1 MASCPQS
8 VRICKGVAIYGGK
21 HIHFGDQTIIQR
33 YSVIEAIDQFCGEAF
48 APDIS
53 IGQNANL
60 GEYNH
65 ISCIGRL
72 HIGNGFLSGRRVTIV
87 DHNHGSLKD
96 NVISTPPMQRKLCSK
111 GVITIGDNVWVG
123 ENAMILGGV
132 TIGDGAIIAANA
144 VVTKDVPC
152 ATIVAGIPA
161 QIIKQKKEKA

>member
-1 MASCPQS
+1 
-8 VRICKGVAIYGGK
+8 
-21 HIHFGDQTIIQR
+21 
-33 YSVIEAIDQFCGEAF
+33 
-48 APDIS
+48 
-53 IGQNANL
+53 
-60 GEYNH
+60 
-65 ISCIGRL
+65 
-72 HIGNGFLSGRRVTIV
+72 
-87 DHNHGSLKD
+87 
-96 NVISTPPMQRKLCSK
+96 MQRKLCSK